1 MISYDREFTLLSQLS
16 SEGSPLGKPFPFPL
30 KTGEFS

>member
-16 SEGSPLGKPFPFPL
+16 SEGSPLGKPIPL
-30 KTGEFS
+30 YTGDS

>member
-16 SEGSPLGKPFPFPL
+16 SEGSPLGKAVPSDI
-30 KTGEFS
+30 GEPS